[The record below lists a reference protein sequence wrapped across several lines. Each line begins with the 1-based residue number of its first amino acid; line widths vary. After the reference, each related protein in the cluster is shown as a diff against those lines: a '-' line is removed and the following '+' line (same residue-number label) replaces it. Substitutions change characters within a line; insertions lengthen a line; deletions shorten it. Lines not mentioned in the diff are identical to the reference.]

1 LGEKRILRFLKRLD
15 CHLMRDSGEL
25 PQEFI
30 QRMAAFKIVD
40 QVLER
45 NSRATKA
52 GRSVHDVRVNHY
64 YGLCHAPLSNVTAES
79 P

>member
-1 LGEKRILRFLKRLD
+1 
-15 CHLMRDSGEL
+15 
-25 PQEFI
+25 
-30 QRMAAFKIVD
+30 MAAFKIVD

-64 YGLCHAPLSNVTAES
+64 YGLWHGATFLTPEEVTGAAP
-79 P
+79 